1 MAGGLVPPPTRF
13 AFVEVFSMTS
23 NTDLDDDLRSRLRS
37 KASGR
42 NDELSDLL
50 SAAASEIESQQ
61 DRVAE
66 LQQELEETNEGMV
79 ALTLELEKAEQRYR
93 SLFENAV
100 EGIYKTTPDGRRYVM
115 ANSSMANI
123 LGYDSAETLQRSVSD
138 IRTDVFVDGERYDEY
153 KNALRSGDSIENY
166 EYRVERADGEIRWVS
181 DNANTLYDN
190 DEAAGIRGGIVDVT
204 EVKKYER
211 RLETKNQELEALNRV
226 VRHDINNDI
235 QIVRGIAGQL
245 ENEVADDHREAIQR
259 IIAASDHIVD
269 LTRDARDFIE
279 VVSGREEAELEP
291 VSLGETL
298 EYEIER
304 TRNSFSNAS
313 VTVETPL
320 PETKVTANGMLGSVF
335 RNLLNNA
342 VRHHHRDDPAIS
354 IDWEMGSEK
363 ITVRVADD
371 GPGIPD
377 DRKDEIFGKGEQ
389 SLESQGTG
397 IGLYLVRELVTI
409 YGGDIWVE
417 DRSDRDSGSVF
428 VVTLPLVDQST

>member
-1 MAGGLVPPPTRF
+1 
-13 AFVEVFSMTS
+13 MTA
-23 NTDLDDDLRSRLRS
+23 NTDRDEELRSRLLS
-37 KASGR
+37 EASAR
-42 NDELSDLL
+42 TDEVSDLL
-50 SAAASEIESQQ
+50 SSAAAEIASQQ
-61 DRVAE
+61 ERVAE

-79 ALTLELEKAEQRYR
+79 ALTLELEKAEERYR

-115 ANSSMANI
+115 ANSSMATI

-138 IRTDVFVDGERYDEY
+138 IRTDVFVDGDRYDEY
-153 KNALRSGDSIENY
+153 KDALRSGDSIENF

-181 DNANTLYDN
+181 DNANTLYD
-190 DEAAGIRGGIVDVT
+190 DEEVAGIRGGIVDVT

-235 QIVRGIAGQL
+235 QIIRGLAGQL
-245 ENEVADDHREAIQR
+245 EGEVGDEHGEAIQR
-259 IIAASDHIVD
+259 VIAASDHIVD

-279 VVSGREEAELEP
+279 VISGQEEAELEP
-291 VSLGETL
+291 TPLGETL

-304 TRNSFSNAS
+304 TRNAFSRAS
-313 VTVETPL
+313 VVVETPL
-320 PETKVTANGMLGSVF
+320 PETLVTANGMLGSVF

-342 VRHHHRDDPAIS
+342 VRHHHRDDPEIS
-354 IDWEMGSEK
+354 IDWEMGPETV
-363 ITVRVADD
+363 TVRVADD

-377 DRKDEIFGKGEQ
+377 DRKDDIFGKGEQ
-389 SLESQGTG
+389 SLDSEGTG

-409 YGGDIWVE
+409 YGGDILVE
-417 DRSDRDSGSVF
+417 DRADGERGSVF
-428 VVTLPLVDQST
+428 VVTLPLAEGA